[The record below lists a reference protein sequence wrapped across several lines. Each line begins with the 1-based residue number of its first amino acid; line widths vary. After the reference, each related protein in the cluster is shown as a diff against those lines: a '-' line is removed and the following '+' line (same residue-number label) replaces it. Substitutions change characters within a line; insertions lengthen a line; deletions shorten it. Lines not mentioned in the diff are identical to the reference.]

1 MRQRVATLA
10 RCRTFGLFAP
20 AALTL
25 AGLGASFALA
35 NEGWYVGVGVG
46 STDQKNACDE
56 LSVVFVGSCTDT
68 DTGVKIFG
76 GRQIN
81 RHWGVELGFVDLGES
96 TVVGTVSGM
105 PTTSLTL
112 EGNGFTVAGTG
123 TLPFDEKGKFAF
135 SGKFGVLLWEAER
148 FTVAGGSLVT
158 ESDSGVSPMGG
169 IGLKYDF
176 TKRIGIRGEW
186 ERFVD
191 VGDNDAAGSDV
202 DLLSVGIVVWF

>member
-1 MRQRVATLA
+1 LA
-10 RCRTFGLFAP
+10 KVRTFGLFAL
-20 AALTL
+20 AALAL
-25 AGLGASFALA
+25 ASLGASFALA
-35 NEGWYVGVGVG
+35 NEGWYVGVSVG

-56 LSVVFVGSCTDT
+56 RAGVGFVGSCTDT
-68 DTGVKIFG
+68 DTGAKIFG
-76 GRQIN
+76 GRQIS

-96 TVVGTVSGM
+96 TVAGTVSGV

-123 TLPFDEKGKFAF
+123 TLPFGEKEKFAF
-135 SGKFGVLLWEAER
+135 FGKFGLLLWDTER
-148 FTVAGGSLVT
+148 FAIVNGSPVT
-158 ESDSGVSPMGG
+158 EIDNGVSPMGG

-191 VGDNDAAGSDV
+191 VGNNDAAGSDV
-202 DLLSVGIVVWF
+202 DLLSVGVVVWF

>member
-1 MRQRVATLA
+1 LA
-10 RCRTFGLFAP
+10 KCRTFGLFAFT
-20 AALTL
+20 ALIL
-25 AGLGASFALA
+25 AGLSASFALA
-35 NEGWYVGVGVG
+35 NEGWYVGVSVG
-46 STDQKNACDE
+46 STDRKNACDE
-56 LSVVFVGSCTDT
+56 LAGVAFVGSCTDT

-96 TVVGTVSGM
+96 SVAGTVSGM

-135 SGKFGVLLWEAER
+135 FGKLGVLLWEAER
-148 FTVAGGSLVT
+148 IAVVGSSLVT
-158 ESDSGVSPMGG
+158 ESDSDVSPMGG

-176 TKRIGIRGEW
+176 TKRIGIR
-186 ERFVD
+186 VS
-191 VGDNDAAGSDV
+191 GSGLWMLETTMPQDRT
-202 DLLSVGIVVWF
+202 